1 MPTTLPRHTITE
13 TELVARALDEAA
25 MRWPAEREAR
35 SRLLLH
41 LIEAGYQAIQQ
52 ERRARAAERR
62 EAIRRTSGVLAG
74 VYPEGYLDELRSDW
88 PE

>member
-1 MPTTLPRHTITE
+1 MPTTRPRHTITE

-25 MRWPAEREAR
+25 KRWPEERAAR

-41 LIEAGYQAIQQ
+41 LIEEGYRAIQQ
-52 ERRARAAERR
+52 ERRERAAERR

-74 VYPEGYLDELRSDW
+74 VYPDGYLDELRNEW